1 MKEIIVDDNFLS
13 SHDKNYIINK
23 INKLEDLDIEILFK
37 SDFSYTSKL
46 RDFIA
51 FMCDSLWI
59 DSILKFK
66 IILVVDEL
74 NNNAIEYWSLFW
86 EYNKLRVIITFNDY
100 DFKLVIEVEDTWK
113 WKKHKTSN
121 EMEQLWDRKLLDWFY
136 NHSIRG
142 RWLFLIVKNI
152 VNRLYFKDT
161 DVWWLVV
168 WIEKNINYKK
178 IDKK

>member
-1 MKEIIVDDNFLS
+1 MKRIIVDDNFLS
-13 SHDKNYIINK
+13 SYDKNYIIDK
-23 INKLEDLDIEILFK
+23 INELKDLNLEILFK

-46 RDFIA
+46 REFIS
-51 FMCDSLWI
+51 FVCDSLWV

-74 NNNAIEYWSLFW
+74 NNNAIEYWSLSW
-86 EYNKLRVIITFNDY
+86 EFNKLRIIVNFNEN
-100 DFKLVIEVEDTWK
+100 DFKLNIEVEDTWK
-113 WKKHKTSN
+113 GNKHKTSY
-121 EMEQLWDRKLLDWFY
+121 EMLQLWERKLLEWFY
-136 NHSIRG
+136 NHSIRW

-161 DVWWLVV
+161 EMWWLIV